1 MLHLVRLH
9 SDSNA
14 DMNSGDEQ
22 KPRCQNCRDRNVT
35 CTYGDWTFVSQ
46 GPYPSGTDETAP
58 EDTIDD
64 AQEFTAVESPP
75 LTASRAPNATP
86 SSNAIH
92 SPQLPVRQP
101 LLSQM
106 VSPNVTR
113 SPHSTRAP
121 VGVQG
126 PGRNDHDEALA
137 SWSATYV
144 GVEPIYEATTPS
156 RWIDSSLSQR
166 GSLSPHSAL
175 LRFRYQVVPWL
186 DSGNC
191 KSSFGPTIMTL
202 ARSSRI
208 ILDCI
213 LCCMRLRDKAIG
225 TPGHVSDD
233 SGLRQRLLDDLAR
246 EDALTADVG
255 RALLAMSDV
264 FGTPPSEWSTI
275 AAPHVQCFGSLA
287 SQSQHFASIPEP
299 LKTLLRLRL
308 KIGKLLTSLLIQYL
322 KLLIITQNRC
332 CSFHCHKQASTR
344 AVRVLLACFRF

>member
-1 MLHLVRLH
+1 
-9 SDSNA
+9 
-14 DMNSGDEQ
+14 MNSGDEQ
-22 KPRCQNCRDRNVT
+22 KPRCQNCRARNVT

-58 EDTIDD
+58 EDTVDD
-64 AQEFTAVESPP
+64 LQDFTAIESPP

-106 VSPNVTR
+106 ISPLIER
-113 SPHSTRAP
+113 SPHSMSTQ

-126 PGRNDHDEALA
+126 QGRNNDEAPVP
-137 SWSATYV
+137 WPSACL
-144 GVEPIYEATTPS
+144 GAEPIYEATTPS

-202 ARSSRI
+202 ARSSKV

-213 LCCMRLRDKAIG
+213 LYCMRLRDKAVG
-225 TPGHVSDD
+225 TPGSVFDD
-233 SGLRQRLLDDLAR
+233 SGIRQRLLDDLVR
-246 EDALTADVG
+246 EEAPTADVG
-255 RALLAMSDV
+255 RVLLAMSDV
-264 FGTPPSEWSTI
+264 FGTPPSEWSNI
-275 AAPHVQCFGSLA
+275 SVSHLQCFGRRA
-287 SQSQHFASIPEP
+287 SESQHFTSMPEP
-299 LKTLLRLRL
+299 LKTLLRLRF
-308 KIGKLLTSLLIQYL
+308 KIGMFPWPYS
-322 KLLIITQNRC
+322 
-332 CSFHCHKQASTR
+332 SH
-344 AVRVLLACFRF
+344 